1 MDKQKSKT
9 SSRKDYWIIKTQS
22 VLFGAT
28 SLKGKQQQLFR
39 RYDWFDENT
48 FLNYL
53 KHIHRK
59 FTKFTCFWIK
69 QNNTTNQKRYC
80 NILLTIKIV

>member
-53 KHIHRK
+53 KYIHRK
-59 FTKFTCFWIK
+59 FPKCYLFLDKAK
-69 QNNTTNQKRYC
+69 QHYKSKKGTTIFC
-80 NILLTIKIV
+80 